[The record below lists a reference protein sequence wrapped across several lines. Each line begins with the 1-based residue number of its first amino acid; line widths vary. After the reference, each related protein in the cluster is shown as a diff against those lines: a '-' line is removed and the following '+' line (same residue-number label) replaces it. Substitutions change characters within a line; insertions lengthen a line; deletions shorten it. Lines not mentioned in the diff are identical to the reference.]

1 MFHPVGR
8 WSYLAMGWLIIK
20 SIKIEI
26 LFALTLCI
34 ASAPLA
40 SNIAKEILP
49 EILLPLLGIS
59 VSVFTAF
66 RNTQA
71 YNRWWEARILWG
83 GLIVH
88 SRNWRNSLIA
98 LLPNDEIKEQDLIN
112 LLGLQVLLTWTTNRE
127 LRGSFHPSCANN
139 VRDLHH
145 QLGIT
150 NNNCSSQELMQ
161 ILAAKLLDLS
171 DRNRI
176 DGFGRLHLLDIQ
188 RDTSNAIGGLER
200 IRNQPLPAAY
210 NLFIRCIVWAFGYLL
225 FLCLDA
231 MHDPGS
237 GLIGFLCLFAFVL
250 AERLGAFTE
259 NPFKDGLYALPINRI
274 CATISGNLL
283 LIDHPLSF
291 TDLGLTP

>member
-20 SIKIEI
+20 SIKKEI

-40 SNIAKEILP
+40 SSIAKEILQ

-88 SRNWRNSLIA
+88 SRNWRNGLLA
-98 LLPNDEIKEQDLIN
+98 LLPNDEIKE
-112 LLGLQVLLTWTTNRE
+112 
-127 LRGSFHPSCANN
+127 LRGSFHPSCTNN
-139 VRDLHH
+139 VRDSYY

-210 NLFIRCIVWAFGYLL
+210 DLFIRCIVWAFGYLL
-225 FLCLDA
+225 FLRLDA
-231 MHDPGS
+231 MHEPTGAF
-237 GLIGFLCLFAFVL
+237 IGFISFIGFVI

-259 NPFKDGLYALPINRI
+259 NPFVDGIFGLPMNRI
-274 CATISGNLL
+274 CATIRSNLL
-283 LIDHPLSF
+283 NADHPLA
-291 TDLGLTP
+291 TPPQNQSELIWT

>member
-20 SIKIEI
+20 SIKKEI

-40 SNIAKEILP
+40 SSIAKEILP

-88 SRNWRNSLIA
+88 SRNWRNGLLA
-98 LLPNDEIKEQDLIN
+98 LLPNDEIKE
-112 LLGLQVLLTWTTNRE
+112 
-127 LRGSFHPSCANN
+127 LRGSFHPSCTNN
-139 VRDLHH
+139 VRDLYY

-210 NLFIRCIVWAFGYLL
+210 DLFIRCIVWAFGYLL
-225 FLCLDA
+225 FLRLDA
-231 MHDPGS
+231 MHEPTGAF
-237 GLIGFLCLFAFVL
+237 IGFISFIGFII

-259 NPFKDGLYALPINRI
+259 NPFVDGIFGLPMNRI
-274 CATISGNLL
+274 CATIRSNLL
-283 LIDHPLSF
+283 NADHPLA
-291 TDLGLTP
+291 TPPQNQSALIWT